1 MNREEITENWTDL
14 IDYLND
20 AKDYAEEI
28 QRSLENGE
36 IVNEETVNDL
46 ENNLENTSQ
55 YVSNYEMISSL
66 RELTIKGVNQE
77 DNE

>member
-1 MNREEITENWTDL
+1 MNREEITENLTDL